1 VDMVAIDRARVD
13 HHLVRS
19 RRLAKQLATA
29 GTHVAAEHRVAILRD
44 PHEMVLAVPDRVLP
58 RLYRSMP
65 AFYDDPPA
73 CPGRLKAWDFLIPY
87 RGL

>member
-1 VDMVAIDRARVD
+1 LQSQTVW
-13 HHLVRS
+13 
-19 RRLAKQLATA
+19 
-29 GTHVAAEHRVAILRD
+29 
-44 PHEMVLAVPDRVLP
+44 LP

>member
-1 VDMVAIDRARVD
+1 
-13 HHLVRS
+13 
-19 RRLAKQLATA
+19 
-29 GTHVAAEHRVAILRD
+29 
-44 PHEMVLAVPDRVLP
+44 
-58 RLYRSMP
+58 MP